1 MRDIAAGLALHAE
14 APAAHRLFRIDG
26 WHWHNRGLTAAQEL
40 GLVTAGLVA
49 VLRAADAQGVD
60 AAAMARRL
68 SARLALPADMFAGIA
83 GCRAMRRLWDG
94 VLASCGADPLPLPV
108 QGYVSLRMMS
118 VLDPDVNMLRTTT
131 ALLGGAIGGADAMAG
146 FGHDVLSGESAEARR
161 IARLAQVLMSDESYL
176 AAGLD
181 PASGSPFIESR
192 TERLAEAG
200 WRRFQEIEAAGGLG
214 AALESGMIESWAHVA
229 AGAREARLRGGDDEI
244 LGVTLQPLA
253 GVVPDSLP
261 AHADIRRPAAIVE
274 ALRRAAAAT
283 PPRLL
288 ILRGEGADA
297 DERAL
302 RRLLDI
308 AGLAAVTLNADDVA
322 GIEAAR
328 PDWVIGCG
336 VMAVPTGAGRFLKAG
351 ELTSAPDRIAALSN
365 LLDGAGGAS

>member
-1 MRDIAAGLALHAE
+1 
-14 APAAHRLFRIDG
+14 
-26 WHWHNRGLTAAQEL
+26 
-40 GLVTAGLVA
+40 
-49 VLRAADAQGVD
+49 
-60 AAAMARRL
+60 
-68 SARLALPADMFAGIA
+68 
-83 GCRAMRRLWDG
+83 
-94 VLASCGADPLPLPV
+94 
-108 QGYVSLRMMS
+108 
-118 VLDPDVNMLRTTT
+118 
-131 ALLGGAIGGADAMAG
+131 
-146 FGHDVLSGESAEARR
+146 
-161 IARLAQVLMSDESYL
+161 
-176 AAGLD
+176 
-181 PASGSPFIESR
+181 
-192 TERLAEAG
+192 
-200 WRRFQEIEAAGGLG
+200 
-214 AALESGMIESWAHVA
+214 MIESWAHVA

-308 AGLAAVTLNADDVA
+308 AGLASVSLNADDVA